1 MKKII
6 VLFLLTIPILVQA
19 QFGQKD
25 FALFKIL
32 EGRWKMETKSGAL
45 IEQWTIMNDST
56 MTAVSYRVRGKDTIP
71 QETVV
76 LKVSRGNIIYSPT
89 VHDQNQGKPIHFAL
103 MSNRK
108 GKYLFENKLHD
119 FPKQIFYEP
128 SASRM
133 KVTLSGGGRQV
144 RFEFRKDGD

>member
-1 MKKII
+1 MLS
-6 VLFLLTIPILVQA
+6 LFFLSVPFQLMA

-32 EGRWKMETKSGAL
+32 EGKWKMPTKTGAL

-56 MTAVSYRVRGKDTIP
+56 MTAVSYRVSGKDTIP

-76 LKVSRGNIIYSPT
+76 LNVSRGNIVYAPT
-89 VHDQNQGKPIHFAL
+89 VPGQNQGKPIRFSL

-108 GKYLFENKLHD
+108 GKYLFENQNHD
-119 FPKQIFYEP
+119 FPKQILYEP
-128 SASRM
+128 TASRL
-133 KVTLSGGGRQV
+133 KVTLSGGGRHV
-144 RFEFRKDGD
+144 RFEFRKED